1 MIVVTSWDCD
11 GLGLIVLVAKITKN
25 VFVGLEFGGYVVY
38 NFVVLGYVK
47 AFNVWV
53 GASEE

>member
-25 VFVGLEFGGYVVY
+25 VFVGLEFVGYVVY